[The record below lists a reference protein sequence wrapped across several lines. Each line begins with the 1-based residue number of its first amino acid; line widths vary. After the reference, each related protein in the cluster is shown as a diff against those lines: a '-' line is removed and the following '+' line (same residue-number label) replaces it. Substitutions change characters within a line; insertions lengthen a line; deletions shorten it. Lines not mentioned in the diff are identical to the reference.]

1 MSVNN
6 TALILKQFI
15 DLPSNL
21 NALTLLSN
29 FESLLIATSGFM
41 QKINFDVLGTVML
54 INETLRTIDYNIKSI
69 GAGCTIVAERAG
81 DVADAFL
88 NLTDFA
94 SQEYLLRIQQSFSE
108 LLSSI

>member
-1 MSVNN
+1 
-6 TALILKQFI
+6 
-15 DLPSNL
+15 
-21 NALTLLSN
+21 
-29 FESLLIATSGFM
+29 M

-69 GAGCTIVAERAG
+69 GTGCTIVAEKAG
-81 DVADAFL
+81 DITDAFL

-94 SQEYLLRIQQSFSE
+94 PQEYLLRIQQSFSE